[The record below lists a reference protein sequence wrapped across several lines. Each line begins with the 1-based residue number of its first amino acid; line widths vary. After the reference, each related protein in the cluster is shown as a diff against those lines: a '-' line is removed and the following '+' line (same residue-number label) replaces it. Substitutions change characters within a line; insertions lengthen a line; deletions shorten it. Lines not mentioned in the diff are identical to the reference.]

1 MREREREREGER
13 ERGRGRERER
23 RRGREKERERE
34 TEGEGDRGNR
44 TQQTQFFP
52 FNNLTCRRAR
62 CSCSFAEDLLNRAP
76 NLEYEA
82 V

>member
-1 MREREREREGER
+1 MREREREGER
-13 ERGRGRERER
+13 GGEGEGEGE
-23 RRGREKERERE
+23 GEREKERERE
-34 TEGEGDRGNR
+34 GEGEGDRGNR

>member
-1 MREREREREGER
+1 MRERERGGEGEGER
-13 ERGRGRERER
+13 EK
-23 RRGREKERERE
+23 EKERERE
-34 TEGEGDRGNR
+34 GEGEGDRGNR